1 MPHRN
6 EERRRALKPKP
17 FHWRHFWKVTVI
29 YFILFLAIFGM
40 IDYYALM
47 AFNFLWFV
55 GISAV
60 AAILLGYLHVKR
72 GRHDHVDEVAEE
84 LL

>member
-1 MPHRN
+1 MAEKRGKS
-6 EERRRALKPKP
+6 RRR
-17 FHWRHFWKVTVI
+17 RHFSVRRFLKVATV

-47 AFNFLWFV
+47 AFNFFWFV
-55 GISAV
+55 ALSAV
-60 AAILLGYLHVKR
+60 LAAALGYRHVKK
-72 GRHDHVDEVAEE
+72 GRRDHVDDVADE